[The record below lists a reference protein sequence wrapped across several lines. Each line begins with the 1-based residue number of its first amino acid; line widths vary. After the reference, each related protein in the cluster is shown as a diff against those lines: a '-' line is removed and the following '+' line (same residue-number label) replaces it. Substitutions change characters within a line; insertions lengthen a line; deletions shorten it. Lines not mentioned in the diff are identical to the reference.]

1 MVINTKVLI
10 RIIKDMEK
18 ENILFPV
25 EIVIKV
31 HGMKVNAKEMEY
43 INQLM
48 EVIILV
54 SFQKDKNQD

>member
-18 ENILFPV
+18 ENILLPV

-31 HGMKVNAKEMEY
+31 HGMKVNSKEMEY